1 MLICGIDFEAT
12 DKDPKTARITEI
24 GAVIFDTE
32 NNWEPID
39 EGYGTLVWD
48 PSYPPL
54 SPEVQAV
61 TGLTDEM
68 LKAEGKPP
76 VEALQQMLPYIG
88 RAEKIIAYNMEYD
101 GTLYAYERKRLGE
114 DLLPPLPR
122 EKWLCAYVGVPWPA
136 KFKCRKLSHLALDH
150 GLIVDPATLHRAVG
164 DVKLMGRLLAY
175 SGQTAEGIIA
185 YSAIPWIVVKAD
197 IRPPWEDPA
206 GNAKAKER
214 GYSFE
219 TPRGVDD
226 GKKFAKSWVKRI
238 KQNELEK
245 EQADAPFPVVQVG

>member
-24 GAVIFDTE
+24 GAVIFDTDK
-32 NNWEPID
+32 NWEPID
-39 EGYGTLVWD
+39 QGFGALVYAPD
-48 PSYPPL
+48 YPPL
-54 SPEVQAV
+54 SKEVQDV
-61 TGLTDEM
+61 TGITDE
-68 LKAEGKPP
+68 LLRAEGVSP
-76 VEALQQMLPYIG
+76 VEALTQMCLYAG
-88 RAEKIIAYNMEYD
+88 RAERMIAYNMEYD

-114 DLLPPLPR
+114 EKLPALPR

-150 GLIVDPATLHRAVG
+150 GLIVDPSQLHRAVG
-164 DVKLMGRLLAY
+164 DVLLMGRLLAY

-185 YSAIPWIVVKAD
+185 YSAIPWIVVKAE
-197 IRPPWEDPA
+197 IRPPWEDPK
-206 GNAKAKER
+206 GNASAKER

-226 GKKFAKSWVKRI
+226 GKKFSKSWVKRI

-245 EQADAPFPVVQVG
+245 ERADAPFPVVQVG